1 MSKST
6 TTPRAPSRAKPKARS
21 SVPVEL
27 IPSAWPPVA
36 ALSMMPYT
44 ALCALRNNV
53 RGATTNKAL
62 KLVTDEQRQARIDYL
77 VEVEMAAVEAH
88 SQASL
93 PTKTKR
99 ITYKPA

>member
-1 MSKST
+1 MSPSKKSG
-6 TTPRAPSRAKPKARS
+6 RAPKKSGS
-21 SVPVEL
+21 SVPAEL
-27 IPSAWPPVA
+27 IPAAWPPVA

-62 KLVTDEQRQARIDYL
+62 KLVTSEQRQARIDYL

-88 SQASL
+88 SQASM